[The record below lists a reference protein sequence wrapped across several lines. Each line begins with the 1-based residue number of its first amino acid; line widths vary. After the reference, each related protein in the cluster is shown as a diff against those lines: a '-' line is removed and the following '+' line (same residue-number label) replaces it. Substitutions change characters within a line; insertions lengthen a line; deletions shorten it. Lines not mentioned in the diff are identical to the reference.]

1 MDNKNAELK
10 AETFSDSPAP
20 PCKAACPVNTD
31 AQRYVS
37 LIAQE
42 RYVEALE
49 VIMENNPFPGSIGR
63 ICFHPCESNC
73 RRRLVDQPI
82 SICSL
87 KRFVTDKVGDAYKP
101 KFVVKT
107 NDKTIGIIG
116 AGPSGLTAAHDL
128 ARVGYQVTIV
138 EAKPEAGGMLRHG
151 ILSYRLPKDILRRD
165 IANIL
170 AVGIELQTGVK
181 VGQDV
186 IFSDLREK
194 YDVLLIAVGLSSG
207 FSLPLPGADLEGI
220 DNAVSFLD
228 SVNYGRTQA
237 PGDEVIVIGGGNV
250 AVDVARAVR
259 RLGSKKVKM
268 VCLESPGEM
277 PAHDWELAAAA
288 AEGVEMHCSLGPH
301 RIIGANGRVSGLEF
315 KEVACVFDE
324 DGRFNPKFNEDE
336 RSVIS
341 GDAIIFSIGQ
351 RSELSFLKDSGVALD
366 DRGRLVFDAKTM
378 ATSLPGVFATGEVA
392 GGPGAAITAIAGGHL
407 AAKAIISFFDTGCIK
422 HLSNEELSA
431 VADIPEATRKL
442 IMTSKRQK
450 MPTLSPEARQENFNE
465 VELGFDSDSAIREA
479 LRCLNCTAGAVVD
492 NNKCVACLTCV
503 RVCPYNVPEIKGSIA
518 YMDPVL
524 CQSCGICVTECPA
537 NAIKVRLTDES
548 EYEQL
553 LIKAMSEAKKSAGA
567 ITIGITCQYGHIW
580 GVDRVADAVNDAS
593 NVKLIRVL
601 CPGRLSANDILKA
614 FEVGADQVFI
624 TVCAKDYCHFKTGN
638 ERIDKKIGY
647 LRDILDAVGI
657 GADRLELINIA
668 GDTSIKELVADAAKI

>member
-1 MDNKNAELK
+1 MDNKKAELK
-10 AETFSDSPAP
+10 KTFSDTPAP

-31 AQRYVS
+31 AQRYIS

-42 RYVEALE
+42 RYFEALE
-49 VIMENNPFPGSIGR
+49 VIIENNPLPGSIGR

-73 RRRLVDQPI
+73 RRRLVDEPI

-87 KRFVTDKVGDAYKP
+87 KRFVTDKVGHDYQP
-101 KFVVKT
+101 KFVAKT
-107 NDKTIGIIG
+107 KDKTIAVIG

-128 ARVGYQVTIV
+128 ARAGYQVTII

-151 ILSYRLPKDILRRD
+151 ILSYRLPKDILERD

-181 VGQDV
+181 VGQD
-186 IFSDLREK
+186 ITFDELREK

-207 FSLPLPGADLEGI
+207 FSLPLPGADLDGI

-228 SVNYGRTQA
+228 AVNYGRAQA
-237 PGDEVIVIGGGNV
+237 PGEEVIVIGGGNV
-250 AVDVARAVR
+250 AVDVARAAR

-268 VCLESPGEM
+268 VCLESRDEM

-301 RIIGANGRVSGLEF
+301 RIIGADGRVSGLEF
-315 KEVACVFDE
+315 KEVACVFD
-324 DGRFNPKFNEDE
+324 DNGRFNPKYNEDKK
-336 RSVIS
+336 SVIS

-366 DRGRLVFDAKTM
+366 DRGRLVFNMETM

-392 GGPGAAITAIAGGHL
+392 SGPGAAITAIAGGHQ
-407 AAKAIISFFDTGCIK
+407 AAKAIISFLDTGCIK
-422 HLSNEELSA
+422 HLAGEKISP
-431 VADIPEATRKL
+431 VADIPEATREL
-442 IMTSKRQK
+442 IMASKRQK
-450 MPTLSPEARQENFNE
+450 MPNLSPEDRRENFNE

-503 RVCPYNVPEIKGSIA
+503 RVCPYNVPKIHGSIA

-524 CQSCGICVTECPA
+524 CQSCGICAAECPA
-537 NAIKVRLTDES
+537 NAINVRLTDES
-548 EYEQL
+548 EYGQL
-553 LIKAMSEAKKSAGA
+553 LIEATSAAKKSTGA

-580 GVDRVADAVNDAS
+580 GVDRVADAVDAAP

-614 FEVGADQVFI
+614 FELGADRVFI
-624 TVCAKDYCHFKTGN
+624 TVCAGNYCHFKTGN
-638 ERIDKKIGY
+638 ERIDKKISY
-647 LRDILDAVGI
+647 LREILEAVGI
-657 GADRLELINIA
+657 GADKLELINIA
-668 GDTSIKELVADAAKI
+668 GDTSIKALVAGAAKA